1 MNLRDVYSFI
11 HHVSLRA
18 CPVPGTGPGPG
29 DQGPGEV
36 IKLMMTDGGGEKE
49 QSIQDDSRFPATA
62 GSGVRKVM
70 SSHEGRKCSVNTY

>member
-1 MNLRDVYSFI
+1 MNLRDVYSFT

-36 IKLMMTDGGGEKE
+36 IKLMMTDGGGERSKA
-49 QSIQDDSRFPATA
+49 SRMTPGFQPLRVL
-62 GSGVRKVM
+62 G
-70 SSHEGRKCSVNTY
+70 